1 MPKEHR
7 GYCSISR
14 KFIFKVEIDVSN
26 EPFQP
31 NPWPELARMFQ
42 KITDEMRREFVAA
55 NLKDINGNKVGTT
68 DFEEI
73 E

>member
-1 MPKEHR
+1 
-7 GYCSISR
+7 
-14 KFIFKVEIDVSN
+14 
-26 EPFQP
+26 
-31 NPWPELARMFQ
+31 MFQ

-55 NLKDINGNKVGTT
+55 NLTDIYGNKVGTT

>member
-1 MPKEHR
+1 
-7 GYCSISR
+7 
-14 KFIFKVEIDVSN
+14 
-26 EPFQP
+26 
-31 NPWPELARMFQ
+31 MFQ